1 MTDAV
6 GGEIAFGNLGHLVQ
20 GIANRAAVPD
30 QQAQFAVA
38 AVNRITGHQQV
49 AQVGRGAGFA
59 LVGVAFPQEPGHF
72 HRTVGDQYRE
82 EIVPVAQSDS
92 HADGYGV
99 DVF

>member
-1 MTDAV
+1 MNRSKKFLAMFLALAMIFTAIPMNALAAEVDVTDAV

-59 LVGVAFPQEPGHF
+59 LVGARKLSP
-72 HRTVGDQYRE
+72 
-82 EIVPVAQSDS
+82 
-92 HADGYGV
+92 
-99 DVF
+99 